1 MANSNKKQSGGF
13 ISNAF
18 GMAKKLS
25 ETGLSVINHV
35 APGTVSK
42 LSHSP
47 KIESVVQGTAQEKS
61 AFERK
66 QYENPQQMLREHL
79 PNVTGQ
85 LLGKHYKKINN
96 VASFISPDLNDKL
109 SDFIFDKLNEFVSE
123 LTSVEAVLKEVG
135 AKSLAELAK
144 DSERSQRISTA
155 LANQNKIIAAIQGTV
170 TGAFGGLGAILD
182 VPSSLALALRSV
194 YHTGRAHGFELNA
207 KDHAVVEYIFKQ
219 IDLGTVAEK
228 HALMAAI
235 RTFAGVL
242 QTHNVSQLQQ
252 LLGSSNDIELLKKW
266 VANEDGTFKLP
277 WMNNLP
283 HFSLLT
289 RLTPLATMGISA
301 AYSWKLVDDATD
313 KAQIVFSGARQY
325 LLQHSDEKIDVLDAY
340 EKFSQLISDAHP
352 LLLED
357 SKAETLVE
365 KVEPQVE
372 NEAITHV
379 EVKEKTSET
388 VDELNAEQKVEQG
401 IQKLAETHIEDKH
414 ATQQQDKATP
424 VKPRRTAQKK
434 VAAVE
439 TTTAKAT
446 DVAKTSTTAKTV
458 TKKRT
463 PAKAKAAPE
472 NTVNASEKTQEATE
486 TKSESKPE

>member
-18 GMAKKLS
+18 GVAKKLS

-47 KIESVVQGTAQEKS
+47 KDESVVQGTAQEKS
-61 AFERK
+61 AFEGK

-144 DSERSQRISTA
+144 DTERSQRISIA
-155 LANQNKIIAAIQGTV
+155 LANQNKIIAAIQGAV
-170 TGAFGGLGAILD
+170 TGAFGGVGAILD

-301 AYSWKLVDDATD
+301 VYSWKLVDDATD

-325 LLQHSDEKIDVLDAY
+325 LLQHSDEKIDVLEAY

-352 LLLED
+352 LLLDD
-357 SKAETLVE
+357 SKAQTLTE
-365 KVEPQVE
+365 KAEPQVE

-388 VDELNAEQKVEQG
+388 VEEPNAEEKVGQG

-414 ATQQQDKATP
+414 ATQLENKATP
-424 VKPRRTAQKK
+424 VKPQRTGQKK
-434 VAAVE
+434 AVTVNASTE
-439 TTTAKAT
+439 KAKE
-446 DVAKTSTTAKTV
+446 VAKTSAPAKTV

-463 PAKAKAAPE
+463 PIKAKATAE
-472 NTVNASEKTQEATE
+472 NVVKLTEKSQEVTE
-486 TKSESKPE
+486 TKSENKPD